1 MGFHMHP
8 SCTGVSSTPSL
19 SVFII
24 KSAYFCS
31 ICFFQVCVIHEISFV
46 FLSASISVDSV
57 AFRNLSV
64 SSKSFYS

>member
-19 SVFII
+19 FLSL
-24 KSAYFCS
+24 KTAYFCL